1 MNQIKTITT
10 CFFLILTS
18 AVGFAQRN
26 DFVRGADISWV
37 TETEDNGKWQYVDT
51 LGNPSDAYALLKQL
65 DMNAIRLRVW
75 VNPRPSRNGNTYNDI
90 TDVVKKAVRAKNSGM
105 QVMIDFHY
113 SNWWAD
119 PGKQVAPKEW
129 TSIAHNQSDSIS
141 VMCDSVQQHTANT
154 LIALKRAGVTPR
166 WVQIGNEIPNGFIH
180 PYGLPNKHPEWFAA
194 LFKAG
199 YDAAKEV
206 FPNTICICHID
217 NGYNLGRTTRIL
229 DILRRYNVPFDM
241 LGWSLYPAMNW
252 VTGEVDRN
260 WQKKC
265 DQCLANADA
274 IYEMYGKESML
285 VEVGMPVQNEDV
297 GAECINYLIRNTGKH
312 LHGLI
317 WWEPLTTPDSSY
329 KMGAMKKYGEGK
341 CGANKALKAF
351 AIK

>member
-1 MNQIKTITT
+1 MKKLL
-10 CFFLILTS
+10 FFFPFF
-18 AVGFAQRN
+18 FASIASHAQN
-26 DFVRGADISWV
+26 NFVRGGDISWI

-51 LGNPSDAYALLKQL
+51 LGKPTEAFALMKQL

-75 VNPRPSRNGNTYNDI
+75 VNPKPSRNGKTYNDI
-90 TDVVKKAVRAKNSGM
+90 ADVVNKAVRAKNAGL

-119 PGKQVAPKEW
+119 PGKQVVPIEW
-129 TSIAHNQSDSIS
+129 HEAARRQSDSIS
-141 VMCDSVQQHTANT
+141 VIRDSVRQHTIAT
-154 LIALKRAGVTPR
+154 LTALKDAGVTPK
-166 WVQIGNEIPNGFIH
+166 WVQIGNEIPNGFMH
-180 PYGLPNKHPEWFAA
+180 PYGHPNKHPDWFAM

-206 FPNTICICHID
+206 FPKTICICHID
-217 NGYNLGRTTRIL
+217 NGYNLGRTTHIL
-229 DILRRYNVPFDM
+229 DILQRYNVPFDM

-285 VEVGMPVQNEDV
+285 VEVGMPDKDESI
-297 GAECINYLIRNTGKH
+297 GAECISYLIKNAGAH

-317 WWEPLTTPDSSY
+317 WWEPLTTPDTNY
-329 KMGAMKKYGEGK
+329 RMGAMKVYGENK
-341 CGANKALKAF
+341 CGPNNALKAF
-351 AIK
+351 KIIQKL

>member
-1 MNQIKTITT
+1 MKKLLLVLLLLLSVQ
-10 CFFLILTS
+10 C
-18 AVGFAQRN
+18 FAQKG
-26 DFVRGADISWV
+26 FVRGGDISWI

-51 LGNPSDAYALLKQL
+51 LGSPIEPYALLKQL

-75 VNPRPSRNGNTYNDI
+75 VNPKPSRNGKTYNDI
-90 TDVVKKAVRAKNSGM
+90 ADVVRKAVRARQAGM

-129 TSIAHNQSDSIS
+129 TNVASKQSDSIS
-141 VMCDSVQQHTANT
+141 VMCDSVRQHTMAT
-154 LIALKRAGVTPR
+154 LVALKKAGVTPR
-166 WVQIGNEIPNGFIH
+166 WVQIGNEIPNGFMH
-180 PYGLPNKHPEWFAA
+180 PYGMPNRRPEWFAM

-252 VTGEVDRN
+252 VTGEVDKN

-265 DQCLANADA
+265 DQCISNADA

-285 VEVGMPVQNEDV
+285 VEVGMPDMDENI
-297 GAECINYLIRNTGKH
+297 GADCIRYLIDNAGKH

-317 WWEPLTTPDSSY
+317 WWEPLTTPDTNY
-329 KMGAMKKYGEGK
+329 RMGAMKKYGDNQ
-341 CGANKALKAF
+341 CGPNKALKTF
-351 AIK
+351 KVDSTK